1 MLKLFIFNYFAKFR
15 SFTKFLKFVKPKL
28 KSQFF
33 YRVYNKVTIYRQ
45 HIRPKTIVA
54 KELFRGLIM
63 LQKNPDPKSGFY
75 TYFWGCID
83 ESEIGSCLKKNMP
96 SDVI

>member
-1 MLKLFIFNYFAKFR
+1 M
-15 SFTKFLKFVKPKL
+15 
-28 KSQFF
+28 
-33 YRVYNKVTIYRQ
+33 
-45 HIRPKTIVA
+45 RPKTIVA
-54 KELFRGLIM
+54 KEVFRGRIT

-83 ESEIGSCLKKNMP
+83 ESEIVSCLKKNMP